1 MIEYIQKYLNTQ
13 FWPLSMKQKIVEE
26 RFLQLIHQGP
36 DSSVHVLWKQSSL
49 MMFHVVSVDNM
60 YWKLGCG
67 AMVMSLTLAEVA
79 PGHCGAWHWVQ
90 QFFG

>member
-1 MIEYIQKYLNTQ
+1 
-13 FWPLSMKQKIVEE
+13 MKRKIVEE